1 MAPEPDVVPLRTDEE
16 TPLHP
21 VSSPWFVYLIACAD
35 GSLYCGTTNDPL
47 RRLAQHHAGRGARY
61 TRARG
66 VVGLVFL
73 EEVESRAAAL
83 ALEARIKRLPVAQK
97 RLLAGQ

>member
-1 MAPEPDVVPLRTDEE
+1 MVHEPPAV
-16 TPLHP
+16 
-21 VSSPWFVYLIACAD
+21 VSSPDDDTPLSPASSSWFVYLIACAD
-35 GSLYCGTTNDPL
+35 GSLYCGATNDPL

-73 EEVESRAAAL
+73 EETESRTAAL
-83 ALEARIKRLPVAQK
+83 TLEARIKRLPVETK
-97 RLLAGQ
+97 RLIAGQ